1 VDELDRILLVGGSTR
16 IPSVQEALK
25 AFCNGKMP
33 DRSVNPD
40 EAVALGAAI
49 QAGVL
54 GGEVKDVLLLDVTP
68 LSLGIETLGEVFTK
82 VIERNTTIPSSR
94 TQVFS
99 TATDGQTSVEIHPLQ
114 GERAMARDNKSLGK
128 FQLTGIPPAPRGVPQ
143 IEVSFEIN
151 ADGILKV
158 SARDKGT
165 GSEQSI
171 EITNSG
177 GLNADEVERMRKEA
191 ELFGEEDDQRRELVE
206 LKNGAETIFYQ
217 YENILRDNGDSL
229 SEDLKL
235 EAATKV
241 AVLRASIG
249 DPQISLGEFKSQLE
263 AMQQVLYA
271 FGSAVY
277 QKGPAAEAAPTPTA
291 TPTPSRP
298 PTPPSSPPRT
308 PATAL
313 TAEDPFAF
321 DLGDLDKVQN
331 ETVRVDLNPFGNK
344 AGNPFGDEDFDQDA
358 TVTTDY
364 EAID

>member
-1 VDELDRILLVGGSTR
+1 
-16 IPSVQEALK
+16 
-25 AFCNGKMP
+25 
-33 DRSVNPD
+33 
-40 EAVALGAAI
+40 
-49 QAGVL
+49 
-54 GGEVKDVLLLDVTP
+54 
-68 LSLGIETLGEVFTK
+68 
-82 VIERNTTIPSSR
+82 
-94 TQVFS
+94 
-99 TATDGQTSVEIHPLQ
+99 
-114 GERAMARDNKSLGK
+114 MARDNKSLGK

-177 GLNADEVERMRKEA
+177 GLNVNEVERMRKEA
-191 ELFGEEDDQRRELVE
+191 ELFGEEDNQRRELVE

-217 YENILRDNGDSL
+217 YENTLRDNGDSI

-249 DPQISLGEFKSQLE
+249 DSQISVAEFKSQLE

-271 FGSAVY
+271 FGAAVY
-277 QKGPAAEAAPTPTA
+277 EKGPTGSSSSAPAAPSTPAKPPAAPAKPTA
-291 TPTPSRP
+291 A
-298 PTPPSSPPRT
+298 
-308 PATAL
+308 PATD
-313 TAEDPFAF
+313 DPFAF
-321 DLGDLDKVQN
+321 DLGDLDTAQD
-331 ETVRVDLNPFGNK
+331 ETVQVDLSPFGGK
-344 AGNPFGDEDFDQDA
+344 SGNPFGGDEFDQDA
-358 TVTTDY
+358 TVTADY